1 MASQAII
8 IITSFS
14 PNPKPV
20 TPTQQMKEMTFEDGN
35 TRKSTQRP
43 PRKHIH
49 LYNTLTTLMIAN
61 TLIISKFYGL
71 FESSWE
77 QNFVGCGM
85 HISYTSV
92 LMLFVILESLWP

>member
-1 MASQAII
+1 MASQSII
-8 IITSFS
+8 IINSFS

-61 TLIISKFYGL
+61 NTHY
-71 FESSWE
+71 
-77 QNFVGCGM
+77 
-85 HISYTSV
+85 
-92 LMLFVILESLWP
+92 

>member
-1 MASQAII
+1 M
-8 IITSFS
+8 
-14 PNPKPV
+14 V
-20 TPTQQMKEMTFEDGN
+20 TQENQLRGH
-35 TRKSTQRP
+35 RVS
-43 PRKHIH
+43 IH